1 MKEKNNKLPLFNQI
15 SDANNL
21 NTAGNYYIDIDINKI
36 NNLNILNSIE
46 KIHGLEALKE
56 VITYYDEEKIIIK
69 SICHYNAVGEL
80 HGKTEGFYKNGK
92 KHYELN
98 YLNGK
103 LHGRQFINWVNQ
115 KTLIEFNYNNGK
127 PEGLQAE
134 YSICGTL
141 QWQLY
146 CCGGDSDNP
155 DGSKKIAAIETGI
168 INMQRI

>member
-15 SDANNL
+15 LDANNL
-21 NTAGNYYIDIDINKI
+21 NIVSNYYIDIDINKI
-36 NNLNILNSIE
+36 NNLNIVNSIE
-46 KIHGLEALKE
+46 KIYGLEALKE
-56 VITYYDEEKIIIK
+56 VITYYEEEKINIK
-69 SICHYNAVGEL
+69 SITRYNINGKL

-146 CCGGDSDNP
+146 CGGGDLDNP
-155 DGSKKIAAIETGI
+155 DGRKKIAAIETGI